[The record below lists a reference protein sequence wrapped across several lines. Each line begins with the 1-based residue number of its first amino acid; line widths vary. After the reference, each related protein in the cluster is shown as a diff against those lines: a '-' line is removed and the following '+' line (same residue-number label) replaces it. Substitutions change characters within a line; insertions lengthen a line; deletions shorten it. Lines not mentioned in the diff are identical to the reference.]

1 MREDCQDFFYWFYPL
16 MSAEKHLIAISFPFC
31 YIVLTG
37 ICQCR
42 VRKKETF
49 FPMRKAYYWYR
60 LHPYLGKFYP
70 DKTLNLIS
78 DTQTFSKYFSDPER
92 INLIKK
98 YFPNGLSPHGLSS
111 MLKRQ
116 IYEQDFNE
124 PSTEL
129 IFELVRQLHFPD
141 ASSRLTSLYASE
153 SIAQAEQWY
162 NLFHKNFKGSKDQLP
177 QSLWEIEFETPAR
190 LYDAYFLND
199 STCKNH
205 YEFSYLTKLEN
216 AHRYWQGEFSQHPL
230 PELLVQ
236 YPVKVTRL
244 LRNMI

>member
-1 MREDCQDFFYWFYPL
+1 MN
-16 MSAEKHLIAISFPFC
+16 
-31 YIVLTG
+31 
-37 ICQCR
+37 
-42 VRKKETF
+42 
-49 FPMRKAYYWYR
+49 KAYYLYR
-60 LHPYLGKFYP
+60 PHPYFDNLYP
-70 DKTLNLIS
+70 GKTLNLIS
-78 DTQTFSKYFSDPER
+78 DVQTFSKYFTDPVR

-98 YFPNGLSPHGLSS
+98 YFPDGLSPHGLAS

-116 IYEQDFNE
+116 LNEDDFSE
-124 PSTEL
+124 PVTEL

-141 ASSRLTSLYASE
+141 APSRLTSLYASE

-162 NLFHKNFKGSKDQLP
+162 DLFHENFKDSKNQLP
-177 QSLWEIEFETPAR
+177 QSLWEIEFEAPAR

-199 STCKNH
+199 ITCKSH

-216 AHRYWQGEFSQHPL
+216 AHHYWQGDFSQHPL